1 MTLILPVKRLKKK
14 VKVLRSCRTKHI
26 SPNSV
31 KSMYNISDGSTHV
44 SLYSNKIPDYIH
56 LIVIG
61 FSGDIFVIKNRHIK
75 SWIIWCGGRL
85 SAIQYIYATF

>member
-1 MTLILPVKRLKKK
+1 MRQQIFSDLMCV
-14 VKVLRSCRTKHI
+14 SQAD
-26 SPNSV
+26 NSV
-31 KSMYNISDGSTHV
+31 NAILVYNSFIIYFTFELDSR
-44 SLYSNKIPDYIH
+44 LYSIYYH
-56 LIVIG
+56 FIVIG